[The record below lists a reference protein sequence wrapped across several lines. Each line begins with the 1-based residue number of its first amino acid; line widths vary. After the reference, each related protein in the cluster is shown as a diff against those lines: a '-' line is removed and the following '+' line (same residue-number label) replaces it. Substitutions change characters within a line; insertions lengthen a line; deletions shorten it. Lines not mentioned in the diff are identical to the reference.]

1 MNEARTLLVR
11 YDEIGLKGK
20 NRRFF
25 ENCLLK
31 NIQRALA
38 GLEPPRY
45 RVPHGRILVD
55 TDRTQAGECAQRLT
69 RVPGIASVSIGVP
82 VERDFDAMAEVG
94 IEWIGPRL
102 REAGALKFCVR
113 SQRSD
118 KSFHKTSPEIDFE
131 VGSRI
136 MQRLA
141 PEGLTVDIKHA
152 DCVLEIEVGESETVV
167 FDNRHPGLRGLPV
180 GSAGE
185 VLCLLSGGIDS
196 PVAAFMMARRGCRVH
211 HVFFDNQPFLGR
223 GGLDKVERLA
233 RLLNR
238 YQGGGRLYVVPF
250 EETQVAI
257 RDHCRPANR
266 VVLYRRMMYRIAHAL
281 AEENK
286 CLGLVTGESLGQVA
300 SQTLENLAA
309 VSSIARLSVFRPLIG
324 LDKRDIIAE
333 AQKIE
338 TYDIS
343 IEPHPDCC
351 SVFMPPRPATR
362 AKEADLLAD
371 EQRFPWQDLVQKA
384 LESVKT
390 YVLDEPVVESVR
402 TSS

>member
-1 MNEARTLLVR
+1 MSEARTLLVR
-11 YDEIGLKGK
+11 YDEIGLKGR
-20 NRRFF
+20 NRRYF
-25 ENCLLK
+25 ENCLLA
-31 NIQRALA
+31 NIKRALD
-38 GLEPPRY
+38 GLGPPRF

-55 TDRTQAGECAQRLT
+55 TDQEHSAECARRLT
-69 RVPGIASVSIGVP
+69 RVPGIASVSVGVP
-82 VERDFDAMAEVG
+82 VEREFDAMASVG
-94 IEWIGPRL
+94 IERIAPRL
-102 REAGALKFCVR
+102 HAAGALKFCVR

-118 KSFHKTSPEIDFE
+118 KSFHKTSPQIDFE

-152 DCVLEIEVGESETVV
+152 DFVLEIEVGEHETVV
-167 FDNRHPGLRGLPV
+167 FDNRHPGLGGLPV

-196 PVAAFMMARRGCRVH
+196 PVAAFLMARRGCRVH
-211 HVFFDNQPFLGR
+211 YVFFDNQPFLGR
-223 GGLDKVERLA
+223 GGFDKVERLA

-238 YQGGGRLYVVPF
+238 YQGEGRLYVVPF
-250 EETQVAI
+250 EEAQVAI

-266 VVLYRRMMYRIAHAL
+266 VVLYRRMMYRIAAAL
-281 AEENK
+281 AEAHQ

-309 VSSIARLSVFRPLIG
+309 VSSTTRQSIFRPCIG
-324 LDKRDIIAE
+324 LDKRDIIAW
-333 AQKIE
+333 AKKIG

-343 IEPHPDCC
+343 VEPHPDCC

-362 AKEADLLAD
+362 AKEADLERD
-371 EQRFPWQDLVQKA
+371 EERFPWQELVLKA
-384 LESVKT
+384 LSAVRT
-390 YVLDEPVVESVR
+390 YALDAPTENGR

>member
-1 MNEARTLLVR
+1 MSEARTLLVR

-25 ENCLLK
+25 ENCLLG
-31 NIQRALA
+31 NIRRALA
-38 GLEPPRY
+38 GLRPVRF

-55 TDRTQAGECAQRLT
+55 TDRARAAECALRLT
-69 RVPGIASVSIGVP
+69 RVPGIASVSAGVP
-82 VERDFDAMAEVG
+82 VERDLDAMAEAG
-94 IEWIGPRL
+94 IGLIGPRL

-113 SQRSD
+113 AQRSD
-118 KSFHKTSPEIDFE
+118 KTFHKTSPEIDFE

-141 PEGLTVDIKHA
+141 PEGLTVDIKGA
-152 DCVLEIEVGESETVV
+152 DFVLEIEVGEHETVV

-223 GGLDKVERLA
+223 GGRDKVERLA

-238 YQGGGRLYVVPF
+238 YQGGGRLHVVPF
-250 EETQVAI
+250 EEAQVAI

-281 AEENK
+281 AEK
-286 CLGLVTGESLGQVA
+286 HGYLGLVTGESLGQVA

-309 VSSIARLSVFRPLIG
+309 VSAVGRLSVFRPLIG
-324 LDKRDIIAE
+324 LDKRDIIDQARR
-333 AQKIE
+333 IE
-338 TYDIS
+338 TYEIS

-362 AKEADLLAD
+362 AKEAELLDD
-371 EQRFPWQDLVQKA
+371 ETKFPWQELVEKA
-384 LESVKT
+384 CAELVV
-390 YVLDEPVVESVR
+390 YDLDEPGENGS
-402 TSS
+402 TSA